1 MYYNICTGI
10 STLESDLQRFDVT
23 RLVGG
28 VPDLSCRHSVYIIC
42 TVRAGVYEY
51 GLGLVFRAIE
61 KNVAKISISE
71 GQEHRL
77 ADLGDA
83 NFSDI
88 FNFPPLIKP
97 TTYS

>member
-1 MYYNICTGI
+1 MQVMTAKR
-10 STLESDLQRFDVT
+10 SSEKRFPDSLESDLQRFDVT

-61 KNVAKISISE
+61 KMSLK
-71 GQEHRL
+71 L
-77 ADLGDA
+77 AA